1 MKKSK
6 PTMNGPIMRKIKMV
20 YLLNLKKKIQ
30 YQEALDENEEKMF
43 EDEEAKG
50 NGKNLQIEMPREEAF
65 DGFEEDEGKAATE
78 PENETFEEV
87 IFFREFL

>member
-1 MKKSK
+1 
-6 PTMNGPIMRKIKMV
+6 
-20 YLLNLKKKIQ
+20 
-30 YQEALDENEEKMF
+30 LDENEEKMF

-50 NGKNLQIEMPREEAF
+50 NGKNLQIGMPREEAF
-65 DGFEEDEGKAATE
+65 DGFEEDEGKARNE